1 MRAAARNQIL
11 REQQGQKGVAKNTS
25 QRGGLR
31 SLLPGAE
38 FECGCVATISLSPA
52 QQATRSTVAL
62 KALMAVTGLILIGYL
77 LAHMYGNL
85 KVFAGPAA
93 FNEYAHHLRTLGE
106 PILPYS
112 GVLWIIRVI
121 LIVSIFAHMYAAF
134 TLWSRARKARGGLRR
149 YRSNK
154 ARRGVQRTY
163 ASFTLRWGGVVIVLF
178 VIYHL
183 LHLTWNIIHPGG
195 AAATPYDRVVNGFQ
209 IWSVV
214 LAYTIAVLAV
224 GLHVRHGTWSAL
236 TTLGANTSSLARQ
249 RLNVIAYAVAGLLTI
264 GFLLPP
270 FAILFGFVN

>member
-1 MRAAARNQIL
+1 
-11 REQQGQKGVAKNTS
+11 
-25 QRGGLR
+25 
-31 SLLPGAE
+31 
-38 FECGCVATISLSPA
+38 
-52 QQATRSTVAL
+52 
-62 KALMAVTGLILIGYL
+62 MAVTGLILIGYL

-85 KVFAGPAA
+85 KVFSGPEA

-121 LIVSIFAHMYAAF
+121 LIVSIVAHMYAAF

-149 YRSNK
+149 YHSNK
-154 ARRGVQRTY
+154 ARLGVQRTY

-195 AAATPYDRVVNGFQ
+195 AAAEPYDRVVNGFQ
-209 IWSVV
+209 IWWVV

-224 GLHVRHGTWSAL
+224 GLHVRHGTWAAL
-236 TTLGANTSSLARQ
+236 ATLGANTSSLARR
-249 RLNVIAYAVAGLLTI
+249 RLNLLAYAVAGLLSI

-270 FAILFGFVN
+270 FAILFGFVS

>member
-1 MRAAARNQIL
+1 
-11 REQQGQKGVAKNTS
+11 
-25 QRGGLR
+25 
-31 SLLPGAE
+31 
-38 FECGCVATISLSPA
+38 VATISLSPA

-134 TLWSRARKARGGLRR
+134 TLWSRARKARGGVRR
-149 YRSNK
+149 YHSNK
-154 ARRGVQRTY
+154 ARLGVQRTY
-163 ASFTLRWGGVVIVLF
+163 ASFTLRWGGIVIVLF

-183 LHLTWNIIHPGG
+183 LHLTWNVIHPGG

-214 LAYTIAVLAV
+214 LAYTIAVIAV

-270 FAILFGFVN
+270 VAILFGFVS

>member
-1 MRAAARNQIL
+1 
-11 REQQGQKGVAKNTS
+11 
-25 QRGGLR
+25 
-31 SLLPGAE
+31 
-38 FECGCVATISLSPA
+38 
-52 QQATRSTVAL
+52 
-62 KALMAVTGLILIGYL
+62 MAVTGLILIGYL

-85 KVFAGPAA
+85 KVFAGAAA

-106 PILPYS
+106 PILPHS

-121 LIVSIFAHMYAAF
+121 LIVSIFVHMYAAF
-134 TLWSRARKARGGLRR
+134 TLWSRARKARGGLKR
-149 YRSNK
+149 YYSNK
-154 ARRGVQRTY
+154 ARLGVQRTY

-214 LAYTIAVLAV
+214 LAYTIAVVAV

-270 FAILFGFVN
+270 FAILFGFVS

>member
-1 MRAAARNQIL
+1 
-11 REQQGQKGVAKNTS
+11 
-25 QRGGLR
+25 
-31 SLLPGAE
+31 
-38 FECGCVATISLSPA
+38 
-52 QQATRSTVAL
+52 
-62 KALMAVTGLILIGYL
+62 MAVTGLILIGYL

-85 KVFAGPAA
+85 KVFSGPEA

-121 LIVSIFAHMYAAF
+121 LIVSIVAHMYAAF

-149 YRSNK
+149 YHSNK
-154 ARRGVQRTY
+154 ARLGVQRTY

-195 AAATPYDRVVNGFQ
+195 AAAEPYDRVVNGFQ
-209 IWSVV
+209 IWWVV

-224 GLHVRHGTWSAL
+224 GLHVRHGTWAAL
-236 TTLGANTSSLARQ
+236 TTLGANTSSLARR
-249 RLNVIAYAVAGLLTI
+249 RLNLLAYAVAGLLTI

-270 FAILFGFVN
+270 FAILFGFVS